1 MEFMQ
6 SRPDIIVSDHQRRL
20 LDDWA
25 SRRDHGSLPLWR
37 GLDADNFPVPLDN
50 LAWMDVIAAP
60 LAEHGGARFRM
71 GFHGPRLAQALGPV
85 EGIGR
90 FIEDF
95 LPPTYLGTARATYHE
110 VVRTRQP
117 VYTLADMRDQ
127 AGRIVHHERLLLP
140 FSLGGTEVQRILM
153 SLDITSP
160 EGPFELR
167 DLMTSRVHPPVF
179 ALCAA
184 IQY

>member
-6 SRPDIIVSDHQRRL
+6 SGPDIVVSDHQRRL

-25 SRRDHGSLPLWR
+25 SRRNHGPLPVWR
-37 GLDADNFPVPLDN
+37 GLDADDFPGPLDS
-50 LAWMDVIAAP
+50 LAWMDVVT
-60 LAEHGGARFRM
+60 EGGTARFRM
-71 GFHGPRLAQALGPV
+71 GFHGPRLAEALGPV
-85 EGIGR
+85 EGVGR

-95 LPPTYLGTARATYHE
+95 LPPTYLGTARETYHE

-140 FSLGGTEVQRILM
+140 FSLSGTEVERILM

-160 EGPFELR
+160 EGLFELR
-167 DLMTSRVHPPVF
+167 DLMTSRVRPPVF
-179 ALCAA
+179 ALCAT